1 MSLFHF
7 SCSRQE
13 IQAALEYFSAN
24 SSTLPASVHQFHQT
38 LQTQIIA
45 ANSTSRTSLQANIH
59 PLPTPS
65 PSPPRTLGV
74 GESHLPHAPL
84 FLTTSAPWI
93 HTTDEVQR
101 RDADNPSVPLPSAY
115 SGDPVDA
122 LLSGDEIQS
131 RDFLSS
137 QYAKRLDVNDL
148 ILSNNEGREK
158 TDLVGPTD
166 TVGLLGNTIF
176 SGEHTE
182 AGKSLQEDN
191 STNTRRKKNN
201 GADTEDG
208 EEGRGSK
215 RSRCGKSR
223 GDKSGDKSRGAGG
236 SRRGGGGGGGGRR
249 SGCPRNGSNIQRRT
263 RSGIAAGAGSHE
275 SHEGLDYGHD
285 EGSGEESLK
294 NLALRCAW
302 SKSMSLVG
310 TFCRMLNELMFAA
323 KVNSIFHT
331 QKMANPSKMPSL
343 EGIIRNLQ
351 SEGFG
356 GRELGIWL
364 SSGSRWARL
373 ASAASKRLTY
383 RIGSEISCTVLAEV
397 CHQIRSPS
405 LAQLQRIYRL
415 PSTLDIANVEATDWF
430 FDLFYHRMVVN
441 VPRDGQL
448 WKDVL
453 KCAPTEGN
461 STSFYSFN
469 QRHLNSSFGTE
480 KPAVTAWDDV
490 GPLSDEELEESLVLP
505 VAGDTKVALPPP
517 KIIAFFGDILK
528 VETDIRGT
536 LHVIK
541 SCFSSRRALAE
552 TGLPYTV
559 DNRNDWTEE
568 QRKRVDKAERPRTL
582 EKFAEKIQQH
592 YDSSLGTIRAQQKWL
607 VLTKAAIAGRE
618 VKVVDAEDNTIVT
631 VDASLPE
638 EYRSCLENAV
648 AALCKATAVDILDLN
663 TSQLPAD
670 RLFDVWHLSYYARY
684 GQSVFSWKMY
694 QGKEI
699 PPDFHPL
706 HIKRQDG
713 SKVNHCQFFVR
724 ASKDLQMFGKEFA
737 ALSEAIGPVLQK
749 IVEKRLARDYD
760 LFGSEVEAM
769 VDVMPLQDFT
779 PVRPFTGLVIN
790 LIKTEGTLEAALSS
804 VWAPTQVENCAFTNL
819 DWLLRLDKGMLFL
832 FAHKITFTSILITE
846 ENDAL

>member
-1 MSLFHF
+1 
-7 SCSRQE
+7 
-13 IQAALEYFSAN
+13 
-24 SSTLPASVHQFHQT
+24 
-38 LQTQIIA
+38 
-45 ANSTSRTSLQANIH
+45 
-59 PLPTPS
+59 
-65 PSPPRTLGV
+65 
-74 GESHLPHAPL
+74 
-84 FLTTSAPWI
+84 
-93 HTTDEVQR
+93 
-101 RDADNPSVPLPSAY
+101 
-115 SGDPVDA
+115 
-122 LLSGDEIQS
+122 
-131 RDFLSS
+131 
-137 QYAKRLDVNDL
+137 
-148 ILSNNEGREK
+148 
-158 TDLVGPTD
+158 
-166 TVGLLGNTIF
+166 
-176 SGEHTE
+176 
-182 AGKSLQEDN
+182 
-191 STNTRRKKNN
+191 
-201 GADTEDG
+201 
-208 EEGRGSK
+208 
-215 RSRCGKSR
+215 
-223 GDKSGDKSRGAGG
+223 
-236 SRRGGGGGGGGRR
+236 
-249 SGCPRNGSNIQRRT
+249 
-263 RSGIAAGAGSHE
+263 
-275 SHEGLDYGHD
+275 
-285 EGSGEESLK
+285 
-294 NLALRCAW
+294 
-302 SKSMSLVG
+302 
-310 TFCRMLNELMFAA
+310 
-323 KVNSIFHT
+323 
-331 QKMANPSKMPSL
+331 MANPSKMPSL

-724 ASKDLQMFGKEFA
+724 ASKDLQTFGKEFA

-790 LIKTEGTLEAALSS
+790 SSTQIGMVYRIKEMEMAGWTILGLVPAWGYRQHHPSTLAEKTMLHAVEAFPVYGLEEMKEGLTLGYLQKCVMSTKYSLFMQWKRIMYHVDEVLPVYTLGEVKEGLIMYHVDEVFPVYALEEVKEGLWVHHL
-804 VWAPTQVENCAFTNL
+804 WNL
-819 DWLLRLDKGMLFL
+819 
-832 FAHKITFTSILITE
+832 
-846 ENDAL
+846 